1 MLQVGLAERIA
12 LCFVLFLEREFHCII
27 KLSSGSLCSLDCPP
41 NSPHPA
47 SALQVLG
54 LQNAT
59 IPSLHQGE
67 REGFGTS
74 QARTLTESNAEPPIP
89 TQTARQPH
97 LCSLCSTIRQ
107 LWQVSTSHVS
117 QKSLST
123 SCVCRGQY
131 KAKSPEPPL
140 TPVRGDRR
148 CELLFVNTFL

>member
-67 REGFGTS
+67 RGLWYLAGQNSHREQCRAS
-74 QARTLTESNAEPPIP
+74 HPHSDSPAAPPVLLVLHHQAAVAGEHITCLTEELE
-89 TQTARQPH
+89 H
-97 LCSLCSTIRQ
+97 L
-107 LWQVSTSHVS
+107 V
-117 QKSLST
+117 
-123 SCVCRGQY
+123 CVQRAVQGEVPRAAVDPCQ
-131 KAKSPEPPL
+131 
-140 TPVRGDRR
+140 RR
-148 CELLFVNTFL
+148 

>member
-27 KLSSGSLCSLDCPP
+27 RLSSGVAWTVPLPQPYKCWDYRMPP
-41 NSPHPA
+41 YPPC
-47 SALQVLG
+47 
-54 LQNAT
+54 
-59 IPSLHQGE
+59 IRE

-74 QARTLTESNAEPPIP
+74 KARTLAEPPIP

-131 KAKSPEPPL
+131 KAKSPEPLL